1 VALTSTSL
9 LVVLG
14 LLAAAV
20 FAGLVLGWPRLRRR
34 WAAMAARGS
43 AVLVL
48 NLLVLAFA
56 GAALNDQFGFY
67 VSWSDLAGAR
77 SPVTVTHHG
86 ASARTAAGAHVGHGL
101 SPAPYSAAP
110 LTAGRLQHLD
120 VAGVHSGV
128 HAPVTV
134 LLPAGYSASSSTR
147 YPVIEALHGFP
158 GSSTSWV
165 TGMGVQAALDGL
177 VASHTIRPSIV
188 VMPQI
193 NVPGHVD
200 GECVNGPAGT
210 PQLETWLAR
219 DVPEY
224 VASHFRV
231 ETRRSSWAVAG
242 YSEGG
247 WCAAMVGLRHPDVFG
262 GDIVFSGSFQP
273 EFTRAYRP
281 FGATVP
287 ARYDLVR
294 LARTAPP
301 PLAMWVQSS
310 KPDGYSYPQ
319 TARFLKA
326 VRAPLS
332 VTTDLLKTG
341 GHREPL
347 WAAELPTALTWLAH
361 DVPGFAPARA
371 L

>member
-1 VALTSTSL
+1 MALTSTGL

-14 LLAAAV
+14 LLALAV
-20 FAGLVLGWPRLRRR
+20 FAALVLGRPRLRRR
-34 WAAMAARGS
+34 GAQMATRAVS
-43 AVLVL
+43 VLVL
-48 NLLVLAFA
+48 NVLVLSLAA
-56 GAALNDQFGFY
+56 AALNDQFGFY

-86 ASARTAAGAHVGHGL
+86 ASARKAATAALGHGVD
-101 SPAPYSAAP
+101 AGGAFSAAS
-110 LTAGRLQHLD
+110 LAAGRIQHLD
-120 VAGVHSGV
+120 VVGTRSGV
-128 HAPVTV
+128 HAPVSV
-134 LLPAGYSASSSTR
+134 LLPAGYSVSSSTR

-158 GSSTSWV
+158 GSSTSWL
-165 TGMGVQAALDGL
+165 TGMQVQQALDGL
-177 VASHTIRPSIV
+177 VASRTIRPSIV

-193 NVPGHVD
+193 NIPGNID
-200 GECVNGPAGT
+200 GECVNGPRGT
-210 PQLETWLAR
+210 PQVETWLAK

-231 ETRRSSWAVAG
+231 DTRRSSWAVAG

-281 FGATVP
+281 FGTTTP
-287 ARYDLVR
+287 ARYDLIR

-301 PLAMWVQSS
+301 PLAMWVQSA

-361 DVPGFAPARA
+361 NVPGFAA
-371 L
+371 

>member
-14 LLAAAV
+14 LLCVAV
-20 FAGLVLGWPRLRRR
+20 FAAVVAGQPRLRRR
-34 WAAMAARGS
+34 GTQMASRG
-43 AVLVL
+43 ALVLVL
-48 NLLVLAFA
+48 NVLVLALV
-56 GAALNDQFGFY
+56 GAAVNDQFGFY
-67 VSWSDLAGAR
+67 VSWSDLAGAG

-86 ASARTAAGAHVGHGL
+86 ATARRAATARVGHGL
-101 SPAPYSAAP
+101 APSSAFSAAP
-110 LTAGRLQHLD
+110 LTAGRIQHLD
-120 VAGVHSGV
+120 VVGPHSGV

-134 LLPAGYSASSSTR
+134 LLPAGYSATAATR

-158 GSSTSWV
+158 GSSNSWV
-165 TGMGVQAALDGL
+165 TGMQVQPALDAL

-193 NVPGHVD
+193 NIPSHVD
-200 GECVNGPAGT
+200 GECVNGPPGT
-210 PQLETWLAR
+210 PQVETWLAR

-231 ETRRSSWAVAG
+231 DTRRSSWAVAG

-281 FGATVP
+281 FGTTTP
-287 ARYDLVR
+287 ARYDLIR
-294 LARTAPP
+294 LARNAPP
-301 PLAMWVQSS
+301 PLAMWVQSA

-341 GHREPL
+341 GHREQL

-361 DVPGFAPARA
+361 AVPGFAP
-371 L
+371 